1 MYRAG
6 LRELRLIYSSKP
18 KWYFRKAENTLKSI
32 FESYLTLF
40 GVNKFL
46 EGLASPIFFD
56 ALSAAA
62 HLDDIGGGAT
72 TIIAVSL
79 KNYLRPEMG
88 LAMVGGKRLQGF
100 RVPAELDLLADQL
113 GFDEKLASRLK
124 YSSRMVAKVDT
135 AAIQDGFQLYL
146 HLMVVSS
153 NADWVVIQQGIKPMM
168 NLVRRYHWI
177 SWKVGSFVDEPH
189 SGIVSA
195 SKEEVVLDMTDKES
209 REARKTCVEL
219 VNNDLQRLRKLL
231 SRPVKGQLTI
241 TDFDGGSK
249 KKKVLSLPKIK
260 WSSILNAHKNS
271 PSDFEELL
279 SLRGVGPATVRFLA
293 TASAELY
300 GVVPSLS
307 DPAMLFDEIVSG
319 VADDKKLYELIDAI
333 KEAGISLEEK
343 KKAINRV
350 SSIFLTLDLS

>member
-40 GVNKFL
+40 GVQKFL
-46 EGLASPIFFD
+46 EGLASPAFFD
-56 ALSAAA
+56 ALAAAA

-100 RVPAELDLLADQL
+100 RVPAELDLLAERF
-113 GFDEKLASRLK
+113 GFDEELVSRLK

-177 SWKVGSFVDEPH
+177 SWNVRSFVDEPH

-195 SKEEVVLDMTDKES
+195 SREDIVLDMTDKES
-209 REARKTCVEL
+209 REARKVCVEL
-219 VNNDLQRLRKLL
+219 VNNDLQKLRKIL
-231 SRPVKGQLTI
+231 SRPMKGQLTI
-241 TDFDGGSK
+241 TDFDGEPK
-249 KKKVLSLPKIK
+249 KKILSLPKIK
-260 WSSILNAHKNS
+260 WSSILNAHKSS
-271 PSDFEELL
+271 PNNFEELL
-279 SLRGVGPATVRFLA
+279 SLRGVGPATIRFLA
-293 TASAELY
+293 AASAELY
-300 GVVPSLS
+300 GVVPSLR
-307 DPAMLFDEIVSG
+307 DPALLFDEIVSG
-319 VADDKKLYELIDAI
+319 VADDRKLYELIEAI
-333 KEAGISLEEK
+333 KESSISLEEK

-350 SSIFLTLDLS
+350 SNIFSTLDLS